1 MCTPFWCGIVVYN
14 INPFL
19 LIRLEQRNSFMK
31 ILVGYRGTNV
41 GKDLLRLA
49 AEHAKAFD
57 AEVLLVTSMPGGD
70 KTTRDQVIEAEKKLD
85 EAKLFLDEQGIKNE
99 THLLIRGK
107 TPGED
112 IVDFAAQNNCYEI
125 VLGVKSRS
133 KVGKILFGS
142 TAQFVI
148 LKAMCPVVSVK

>member
-1 MCTPFWCGIVVYN
+1 
-14 INPFL
+14 
-19 LIRLEQRNSFMK
+19 MK

-41 GKDLLRLA
+41 GRDLLRLA
-49 AEHAKAFD
+49 VEHAKAFD

-70 KTTRDQVIEAEKKLD
+70 KTTRDQVIEAEKKLN

-99 THLLIRGK
+99 THLLVRGRN
-107 TPGED
+107 PGED

-148 LKAMCPVVSVK
+148 LKASCPVVSVK

>member
-1 MCTPFWCGIVVYN
+1 
-14 INPFL
+14 
-19 LIRLEQRNSFMK
+19 MK

-41 GKDLLRLA
+41 GKDLLELA
-49 AEHAKAFD
+49 AQHARAF
-57 AEVLLVTSMPGGD
+57 AGEVLLITSLPGGD
-70 KTTRDQVIEAEKKLD
+70 KTSKEQVIDAEEKLEA
-85 EAKLFLDEQGIKNE
+85 AKQFLTDRGIRNE

-112 IVDFAAQNNCYEI
+112 IVSFAAENSCNEI
-125 VLGVKSRS
+125 LIGVKSRS

-148 LKAMCPVVSVK
+148 LKATCPVVSVK